1 MLKEIHNS
9 LLAHI
14 YINAH
19 LFSHLC
25 IFFTFSYFF
34 SQSCWCFLPEPF
46 WCHWGTKRPTNGLQQ
61 KSAFNFF
68 VGFFPD
74 RTIIPGW
81 CAGVRAQYGGWRTT
95 DWFTETL
102 FPFQILFWIDTRWFW
117 VLKGKKEKNIRPT
130 RSGSSSEVNGG
141 EMRAEP
147 KKLFLWKNSLQ
158 PKFFWPQTGKP
169 CEYRETCYLW
179 CIFLGEMYF
188 IQLWRRRRH
197 MSNRFPPPIQLVIY
211 HILLFLR
218 QTYNI
223 CVYPP

>member
-1 MLKEIHNS
+1 MTLGNWIAPPHPIWLISFIRCKPTSPRNVEGNTQF
-9 LLAHI
+9 LACS
-14 YINAH
+14 Y
-19 LFSHLC
+19 LYKCPSFLPPLY
-25 IFFTFSYFF
+25 FFTFSYFF

-95 DWFTETL
+95 DRFTETL

-158 PKFFWPQTGKP
+158 PKFCWSQTGKP
-169 CEYRETCYLW
+169 GEYRETCYL
-179 CIFLGEMYF
+179 
-188 IQLWRRRRH
+188 
-197 MSNRFPPPIQLVIY
+197 
-211 HILLFLR
+211 
-218 QTYNI
+218 
-223 CVYPP
+223 